1 MIVKDETTMAQAMD
15 LIKTGPVRYSDHN
28 RFAIVENPAELMAWC
43 KGQLRCDDIAIV
55 VARGRESFMED
66 YDYNVKLIRKARAIE
81 ERKAVRAWVTAHPKE
96 ARRIMERQEQIDQ
109 AQRMASVV

>member
-15 LIKTGPVRYSDHN
+15 LIKTGPVRYSDRN

-66 YDYNVKLIRKARAIE
+66 YDYSVKLIRKARAIE

-96 ARRIMERQEQIDQ
+96 AQRVIEQVRRMEV
-109 AQRMASVV
+109 SV

>member
-55 VARGRESFMED
+55 VAHGRESFMED

-96 ARRIMERQEQIDQ
+96 AQRAVERLEAIEQVRRME
-109 AQRMASVV
+109 ALV